1 VSEEIAMRAPLYALT
16 AAAPFCI
23 CLLAAAPAL
32 ALTVQSTPNR
42 EAVQHLRQQKQDAP
56 AQLPDSLTSSDR
68 PGWAT
73 GADFSSH
80 PGTPTP
86 GVTSYNFGNVRTTVM
101 VDPDYARGQQER
113 RETPAPLS
121 LSPPRR

>member
-1 VSEEIAMRAPLYALT
+1 MRSQTYAFAAAAALVVAPLLVAT
-16 AAAPFCI
+16 PC
-23 CLLAAAPAL
+23 L
-32 ALTVQSTPNR
+32 ALTVQTTPNR
-42 EAVQHLRQQKQDAP
+42 EAAQHLRSQQQNAP

-73 GADFSSH
+73 GADFTSRNAA
-80 PGTPTP
+80 PTP

-101 VDPDYARGQQER
+101 VDPDAQRYQGRQ
-113 RETPAPLS
+113 ETPAPLS

>member
-1 VSEEIAMRAPLYALT
+1 MRSQIYVF
-16 AAAPFCI
+16 AAA
-23 CLLAAAPAL
+23 AALFVATPCL
-32 ALTVQSTPNR
+32 ALTVQTTPNR
-42 EAVQHLRQQKQDAP
+42 EAVQHLRTQQQNAP

-73 GADFSSH
+73 GANFQS
-80 PGTPTP
+80 GGGAPTP

-101 VDPDYARGQQER
+101 VDPDYSRSQSER

-121 LSPPRR
+121 LSIPRR

>member
-1 VSEEIAMRAPLYALT
+1 MRAQLYAFT
-16 AAAPFCI
+16 AAAA
-23 CLLAAAPAL
+23 LLVASPCL

-42 EAVQHLRQQKQDAP
+42 EQVEHLRQQKQTSG

-73 GADFSSH
+73 GANFSSSR
-80 PGTPTP
+80 GAATP

-101 VDPDYARGQQER
+101 VDPDYARDQQVR